1 MKLKISQSDKKSL
14 ITALCVLATAGVWYV
29 DLITGVQFNL
39 AIFYL
44 VPVVAASWASGLN
57 AGLLIASLSA
67 ASWFLDDSILSPHY
81 YDYAFI
87 AYWNALVKFGFF
99 LAAALAANKIR
110 SSIDGERA
118 KNEELADAYEALD
131 RAAKEKLEAKDRVL
145 SHVSH
150 ELKTPLSALHGF
162 VSLVRDEVPGPIND
176 EQKECLDA
184 ALRNADSLNRMIND
198 LLDATRAEAGKLAF
212 SLKAGR
218 LDETL
223 EEAAK
228 TMRPIADEKG
238 ISLTVEIEKNI
249 GAAFDSQRIRQVAIN
264 LLSNAVKFAPEGGNV
279 KLWARRG
286 GADEAEAAV
295 VCVTDDGP
303 GIAKEAQKRLFQR
316 LYQAGGS
323 ADDSRKG
330 LGLGLYISKEII
342 NRHKGRIWVES
353 GEGKGSAFY
362 FSLPKAAQDRGGAE

>member
-1 MKLKISQSDKKSL
+1 MKFKLSQSDKKNL
-14 ITALCVLATAGVWYV
+14 ITGLCVAATAGVWYV

-67 ASWFLDDSILSPHY
+67 ASWFLDDSVLSPHY

-87 AYWNALVKFGFF
+87 AYWNALVKFAFF
-99 LAAALAANKIR
+99 LAAALAANKIK
-110 SSIDGERA
+110 SSLDGLRA
-118 KNEELADAYEALD
+118 KNEELAEAYEALD
-131 RAAKEKLEAKDRVL
+131 RAAKEKLETKDRVL

-162 VSLVRDEVPGPIND
+162 VSLVRDEVTGPLND
-176 EQKECLDA
+176 EQKECLDGA
-184 ALRNADSLNRMIND
+184 MRNAASLNSIIND
-198 LLDATRAEAGKLAF
+198 LLDAARAESGKLAF
-212 SLKAGR
+212 ALKTGA

-223 EEAAK
+223 EEAARA
-228 TMRPIADEKG
+228 MRPLAEEKGVSLSLEIEKG
-238 ISLTVEIEKNI
+238 IQA
-249 GAAFDSQRIRQVAIN
+249 GFDASRIRQVVIN
-264 LLSNAVKFAPEGGNV
+264 LIGNAVKFTPEGGGV
-279 KLWARRG
+279 IVRARRG
-286 GADEAEAAV
+286 AEAEADAAV
-295 VCVTDDGP
+295 VCVVDDGP
-303 GIAKEAQKRLFQR
+303 GIAKEEQKKLFQR
-316 LYQAGGS
+316 LYQAQGP

-353 GEGKGSAFY
+353 EEGKGSAFY
-362 FSLPKAAQDRGGAE
+362 FSLPKAAQDAGAAN